1 VTGEP
6 IDVLIVASWF
16 PAYDDPAK
24 GRFVADQAEALALTG
39 LARPLVISFD
49 PAVLSGGARARRQQ
63 EAAVTAAARRAAT
76 DASTFAIADGVR
88 GGVRVARPTIAEGR
102 TSSAGPTHAA
112 RHRADALA
120 AFGDSRAGDGTTD
133 QTGVVHA
140 HVVYPDGA
148 AAVALADRL
157 GWPLIVTEHSSAV
170 ARITAEP
177 AIREAY
183 AATLARAYRTLAVS
197 ETLAAELRAAF
208 PESAANVEVMP
219 NAVAVDEF
227 GPPSASDRVPDQL
240 LFVGYLK
247 ESKGIETLLR
257 ATAVAR
263 SLRPSVTL
271 RLIGRAPEPATD
283 ARWRRLIA
291 DLGLDDAV
299 TIEGTADRRGIAA
312 AMGQAALFVH
322 PSPRE
327 TFGVVAVEALASGLP
342 VVATDSG
349 GVTEILGEEPE
360 RVGAIV
366 AVGDPQA
373 LGEAIVATLGRL
385 DGFDRDEM
393 RRSVE
398 RRYGGSYVAERLA
411 VVYREAIAAT
421 PSGRGLVVEDV
432 GGGRAERTIVV
443 ALDRRRAAP
452 RLAPLPLELR
462 KRIVVVTATEPRD
475 VKLPPVGRVVE
486 VEVDTGWGPGPSA
499 PRSTR
504 RPGAAGRLAR
514 LAHDPVGT
522 VRRVLGRDAG
532 TEHALAEA
540 SRAVAA
546 VAREEARDGR
556 IEIIGVDGHD
566 HLAAAEALRGGVA
579 RPAAGGLRVLVDRWA
594 AGRVDDPGRVDE
606 RSPT

>member
-1 VTGEP
+1 MTGEP

-24 GRFVADQAEALALTG
+24 GRFVADQAEALAMTG
-39 LARPLVISFD
+39 LARTLVVSFD
-49 PAVLSGGARARRQQ
+49 PALLSGGARARRQQ
-63 EAAVTAAARRAAT
+63 ETAVTAVAGRAAA
-76 DASTFAIADGVR
+76 DASTFAPAAGVR

-102 TSSAGPTHAA
+102 TTSTGPTHAA

-120 AFGDSRAGDGTTD
+120 AFAEARADDGTTGP
-133 QTGVVHA
+133 TGVIHA
-140 HVVYPDGA
+140 HVAYPDGA

-170 ARITAEP
+170 ERIIAEP

-183 AATLARAYRTLAVS
+183 AATLARAHRTLAVS
-197 ETLAAELRAAF
+197 GSLAAELRAEF
-208 PESAANVEVMP
+208 PEHAAKVDVMP

-271 RLIGRAPEPATD
+271 RLIGRAPEPAMGE
-283 ARWRRLIA
+283 RWRRLA
-291 DLGLDDAV
+291 VELGLEDAV
-299 TIEGTADRRGIAA
+299 TFEGAADRQGIVA
-312 AMGQAALFVH
+312 AMREAALFVH

-349 GVTEILGEEPE
+349 GVTEILGPDPE
-360 RVGAIV
+360 SVGAIV
-366 AVGDPQA
+366 PAGDPQS
-373 LGEAIVATLGRL
+373 LGETIVATLGRL
-385 DGFDRDEM
+385 DTFDRDEM

-411 VVYREAIAAT
+411 VVYREAIAAV
-421 PSGRGLVVEDV
+421 PPGRGLVVEDSSDAR
-432 GGGRAERTIVV
+432 GQRTIVV

-452 RLAPLPLELR
+452 RLAALPADLR
-462 KRIVVVTATEPRD
+462 ATIVVVTATEPRD
-475 VKLPPVGRVVE
+475 VVLPPVGRIVE
-486 VEVDTGWGPGPSA
+486 VEIDTRWGPDPSA
-499 PRSTR
+499 PPSTK

-514 LAHDPVGT
+514 LAHDPAGT
-522 VRRVLGRDAG
+522 ARRVLGRDAG
-532 TEHALAEA
+532 TKHALAAA
-540 SRAVAA
+540 SRAVAT
-546 VAREEARDGR
+546 VAREEARVGPV
-556 IEIIGVDGHD
+556 EVLGVDGHD
-566 HLAAAEALRGGVA
+566 HLAAAEALRAGLA
-579 RPAAGGLRVLVDRWA
+579 RPAAGGLRVLADRWA
-594 AGRVDDPGRVDE
+594 AAPVDDP
-606 RSPT
+606 SPA